1 MKLQKLHP
9 LLTATLFVTIFV
21 LLYLMF
27 NSPPQMSPVPN
38 TAEIEIEVV
47 QDTPEITEEKPQIS
61 DEEIQ
66 RLLDVENE
74 QKIMNEIFSSSQ
86 LIKFLIITHRHQTV
100 QNCDNIF
107 LLDQGK
113 LIDQGEYDYL
123 NNKHNL
129 NSFIKKIPH

>member
-47 QDTPEITEEKPQIS
+47 QDTPEDRKST
-61 DEEIQ
+61 
-66 RLLDVENE
+66 R
-74 QKIMNEIFSSSQ
+74 
-86 LIKFLIITHRHQTV
+86 
-100 QNCDNIF
+100 
-107 LLDQGK
+107 
-113 LIDQGEYDYL
+113 
-123 NNKHNL
+123 L
-129 NSFIKKIPH
+129 NSSHKPISYAVFCLKKK